1 MIDSSRNASLGIDFG
16 SRAMKI
22 IVANGTSSRISLQHA
37 AMLDFETG
45 PAKRFRAWVKER
57 ELVGC
62 PTVISVPADKAVLRW
77 VMLPN
82 VRGQERREAA
92 RFRVKRHLPF
102 PVEEAFI
109 EAAEPET
116 DEEGVSP
123 SLVIAVRREIIERR
137 VETVAYAG
145 LKPVA
150 AELEAQGVLRVVD
163 RRLQERSLLW
173 RNASLTI
180 LDIGNDCTQMYV
192 VQNQRLQFLRSVRFG
207 VSHLVEALALA
218 LDLSYE
224 EADARLALPGTS
236 LRQDGRLVIDTAQE
250 AAIVDLSPV
259 LERLTRE
266 CLRLLRYFRSLHP
279 ERSYAGILDHM
290 VLSGGAAGMR
300 GLPEFLSSYLKLRVE
315 PVRPF
320 AGLAANIEGD
330 AFRKLVMG
338 QEAYTV
344 ALGLSLCGLDQ
355 AAVDEKKEG
364 HEAKFV
370 WQRSA

>member
-1 MIDSSRNASLGIDFG
+1 
-16 SRAMKI
+16 MKI
-22 IVANGTSSRISLQHA
+22 IVANGAFGRISLQHA
-37 AMLDFETG
+37 AMLDFDTG
-45 PAKRFRAWVKER
+45 PAKRLRTWVRER
-57 ELVGC
+57 ELTGC
-62 PTVISVPADKAVLRW
+62 RTVISVPADKAVLRW

-82 VRGQERREAA
+82 VRGEERREAA

-109 EAAEPET
+109 ETGEPET
-116 DEEGVSP
+116 EEEGVSA
-123 SLVIAVRREIIERR
+123 SLVIAVRREVIERR
-137 VETVAYAG
+137 VETVAFAG

-180 LDIGNDCTQMYV
+180 LDIGNDYTQMYV

-207 VSHLVEALALA
+207 VSHIVEALAAA
-218 LDLSYE
+218 LEISNE
-224 EADARLALPGTS
+224 EADARLALPGTTI
-236 LRQDGRLVIDTAQE
+236 RQDGRLVIDTAHE
-250 AAIVDLSPV
+250 TAVVDLSGV

-290 VLSGGAAGMR
+290 VLSGGAAGVR
-300 GLPEFLSSYLKLRVE
+300 GLAEFLSTFLKLRVE

-330 AFRKLVMG
+330 AFRKLAMG

-344 ALGLSLCGLDQ
+344 ALGLALCGLDK
-355 AAVDEKKEG
+355 AAIEYRKEG

-370 WQRSA
+370 WQRCA